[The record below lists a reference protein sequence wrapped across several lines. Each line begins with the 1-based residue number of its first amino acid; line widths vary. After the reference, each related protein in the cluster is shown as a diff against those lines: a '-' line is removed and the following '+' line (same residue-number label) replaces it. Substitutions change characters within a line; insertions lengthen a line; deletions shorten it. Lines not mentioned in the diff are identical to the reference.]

1 MEELVS
7 EEEPPGG
14 TPFFKA
20 VRLGKNLHLNNLF
33 VKFEGANRTGTQKDR
48 ISRLHVQN
56 AIMKGYDTISLA
68 TCGNYGASI
77 SYYSGL
83 HGLKSVVG
91 MPEHYA
97 QARLQEMSLNG
108 SEIVKIAGKY
118 EEAVEYM
125 SDLATLRGWYDSNP
139 GSSNS
144 EMDIKGYEG
153 IAYEIV
159 DQLGHSPEFLAVP
172 VGNGTTLSGIYSG
185 FRRMKNLG
193 LIDVVPRMIGAST
206 SNGNPIVEAWNNGH
220 STVMDLPPESIIET
234 GVNEPLI
241 AYRSIDGQKALDA
254 IRESRGMALYVND
267 LDMIRYSRL
276 AETSEGISVLP
287 ASASAIAAVQGLLQS
302 CCAGRE
308 IVVVVTGRNQ
318 IWTTR

>member
-1 MEELVS
+1 MEEVLS

-20 VRLGKNLHLNNLF
+20 AMLGKSLHLNNLF

-48 ISRLHVQN
+48 ISRLHVAN
-56 AIMKGYDTISLA
+56 AIRKGYDTITLA

-77 SYYSGL
+77 SYYAGL

-91 MPEHYA
+91 MPGHYA
-97 QARLQEMSLNG
+97 QTRTHEMRLNG
-108 SEIVKIAGKY
+108 TEILNIPGRY
-118 EEAVEYM
+118 EETVEYM
-125 SDLATLRGWYDSNP
+125 SNLAGSQGWYDSNP
-139 GSSNS
+139 GSANS
-144 EMDIKGYEG
+144 EIDILGYEE

-159 DQLGHSPEFLAVP
+159 AQLGHSPEFLAVP

-185 FRRMKNLG
+185 FRKMKITG
-193 LIDVVPRMIGAST
+193 AIDSVPRMIGSST
-206 SNGNPIVEAWNNGH
+206 SNGNPIVDAWNRGS
-220 STVMDLPPESIIET
+220 STVMELSPESIIET
-234 GVNEPLI
+234 KVNEPLI
-241 AYRSIDGQKALDA
+241 AYKSIDGQKALDA
-254 IRESRGMALYVND
+254 IRDSRGMALYVND
-267 LDMIRYSRL
+267 MDMLRYSRL

-287 ASASAIAAVQGLLQS
+287 ASASAIAAAHGLLQS

-308 IVVVVTGRNQ
+308 IVIVVTGRNQ